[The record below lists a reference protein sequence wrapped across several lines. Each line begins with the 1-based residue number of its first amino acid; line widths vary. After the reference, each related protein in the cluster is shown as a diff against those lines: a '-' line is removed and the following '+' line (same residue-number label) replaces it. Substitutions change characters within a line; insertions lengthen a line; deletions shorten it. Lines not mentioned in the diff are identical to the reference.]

1 MGSFALPLQQGSF
14 VWEFSMECCAL
25 RTLARNTR
33 APTRRPCVPPL
44 ALFVLACAVGTAA
57 EAAPL
62 PEFRELLRQ
71 AESSAPR
78 LVEGAAQVQAAEGLA
93 QQAAAFPNPLLG
105 VQSENFGGDPPF
117 NRFSSA
123 ETTVSLSELVEI
135 GGKRRSRIAAG
146 RADLDAA
153 QSNYTQVRADF
164 AHDLAIAYATAEAAD
179 TRATLAAEELTRA
192 EEDLRAARALVDAG
206 RESDLRA
213 IQAQAQVAGARADLE
228 MSRADAAEALIRISS
243 LVGIA
248 QPYSGMGPSLL
259 GITPTLEIPTS
270 DPPRTPPM
278 VLVAQAEREAAARRL
293 ELERK
298 RAISDLTVSVGKRR
312 LAAADAH
319 AFVAGVSVPL
329 PLFDRNRGTIAARN
343 AELAAAEARLNG
355 AKFEAE
361 ANWRSAV
368 AQARAAENRLKAS
381 DELESAAREAY
392 RLARLGYDSGRTPLI
407 ELLAT
412 RRALT
417 DARSRALDA
426 RVARIQAEA
435 TLARLAGRIP
445 FGE

>member
-1 MGSFALPLQQGSF
+1 MGCS
-14 VWEFSMECCAL
+14 AL
-25 RTLARNTR
+25 RMLARTTR
-33 APTRRPCVPPL
+33 APTRWPRVSPL
-44 ALFVLACAVGTAA
+44 ALFVLACASGSAA

-62 PEFRELLRQ
+62 PAFSELLRQ

-78 LVEGAAQVQAAEGLA
+78 LIEGAAQVQAAQGFA
-93 QQAAAFPNPLLG
+93 QQAAAFPNPSLG
-105 VQSENFGGDPPF
+105 VNSENFGGDPPF

-146 RADLDAA
+146 RADLEAA
-153 QSNYTQVRADF
+153 QSAYAQARADF
-164 AHDLAIAYATAEAAD
+164 AHDLAVAYATAEAAD

-213 IQAQAQVAGARADLE
+213 IQAQALTAAARADLE
-228 MSRADAAEALIRISS
+228 MSRADAAEALIRIAS
-243 LVGIA
+243 LVGVS
-248 QPYSGMGPSLL
+248 QPYSGVGPSLL
-259 GITPTLEIPTS
+259 SIAPNLTIPQS

-278 VLVAQAEREAAARRL
+278 VLVAEAEREAAARRL

-298 RAISDLTVSVGKRR
+298 RAISDLTVSLGSRR
-312 LAAADAH
+312 LAADDAH
-319 AFVAGVSVPL
+319 AFVAGVSIPV
-329 PLFDRNRGTIAARN
+329 PLFDRNRGAIAARN
-343 AELAAAEARLNG
+343 AELAAAEARLT
-355 AKFEAE
+355 AARLEAD

-392 RLARLGYDSGRTPLI
+392 RLARLGYDSGRTALI

-417 DARSRALDA
+417 DAQARALDA